1 MTIKRFPLYDE
12 QGREYLLTASETI
25 DYLLGEV
32 IALSQTLAELEIKI
46 SRLSEG
52 ALNKTNRFEDEGIP
66 F

>member
-1 MTIKRFPLYDE
+1 MAIKRFPLYDE

-32 IALSQTLAELEIKI
+32 IALSQTVAELETKL

-52 ALNKTNRFEDEGIP
+52 ALNKNNSFEDEGIP

>member
-1 MTIKRFPLYDE
+1 MAIKRFPLYDE

-32 IALSQTLAELEIKI
+32 MALSQTVAELETKL

-52 ALNKTNRFEDEGIP
+52 VLNKNNSFEDEGIP